1 MATLSKTK
9 QKKLKKVR
17 VMIFII
23 TLLLDFIFSPYLSVW
38 LTLTL
43 KNRTVAGISYF
54 NSLKYFF
61 TGKDSHSFFI
71 ILQGILFLCFL
82 YFFNESNSKV
92 VDTETI
98 KITEQIS
105 IPVAV
110 GNGQHGSSRFMKEEE
125 KEEIYDVFSYSGK
138 KKEIKEFFEVRQQKG
153 GLVIQMTKDRKRQSE
168 NIMFIAEDFHT
179 LVIGATRSGK
189 TRRMILESIW
199 LSILAG
205 ESMVISDPKGELFY
219 YTKDFAEENGFE
231 VIDFDLRK
239 PKKSKHYNFM
249 KQILDA
255 LEEGDVSQAIDY
267 TWDLVSIFVGEP
279 KGEPLWTNG
288 ESAAIAAAILIIAL
302 DAPKEFRNLTNVY
315 YFLAFMCETKTDEEM
330 NETMLIN
337 DYLDQLE
344 DTHPA
349 KGVFAMARIAPGKT
363 RGSFFSSALGTLKH
377 FTNWN
382 IAELTEKSD
391 YELSSIGT
399 KKTVVYLII
408 PDEKK
413 TLYSL
418 VSIKIK
424 QIYTTLV
431 KIADENGGRLP
442 IDVNMFLDEF
452 GNFPTIP
459 DFDTMLSVG
468 AGRGIRFNI
477 VLQDYQQLEKRYKNE
492 SETIKGNC
500 MTTLYLKSPTLK
512 TLEELSKRTGN
523 YTVEVA
529 SVSNSISEKTALKLD
544 VSHSNNANMAQRNLL
559 TPEEV
564 SRIKAPFAL
573 CLTAGE
579 YPAIMNSPDLS
590 EYRAN
595 RELELGGKK
604 HNQKLIMER
613 ERRREERKI
622 GEPRLWGI
630 WKEFQ
635 NQEIE
640 EEYDYEEDEE
650 IFEDEEAVNFLEI
663 DDEEE

>member
-9 QKKLKKVR
+9 QKKLKKIR
-17 VMIFII
+17 AIIFLIALILNFII
-23 TLLLDFIFSPYLSVW
+23 TPYLSAWFTVM
-38 LTLTL
+38 L
-43 KNRTVAGISYF
+43 KCRLLIEISY
-54 NSLKYFF
+54 SEALRYFF
-61 TGKDSHSFFI
+61 MNKDCHRFFF
-71 ILQGILFLCFL
+71 ILQGMLFICFL
-82 YFFNESNSKV
+82 YLFNENNSKIM
-92 VDTETI
+92 DTETI
-98 KITEQIS
+98 KITEQIA
-105 IPVAV
+105 IPVCV
-110 GNGQHGSSRFMKEEE
+110 GNGQHGTSRFMTEEE
-125 KEEIYDVFSYSGK
+125 KKEIYVVFSYSGK
-138 KKEIKEFFEVRQQKG
+138 KKEIRKFFGEEQQKG
-153 GLVIQMTKDRKRQSE
+153 GLVIQMTKNEKNQSE

-179 LVIGATRSGK
+179 LVVGATRSGK

-219 YTKDFAEENGFE
+219 YTKDFAEKNGFE

-239 PKKSKHYNFM
+239 PRKSKHYNYM

-267 TWDLVSIFVGEP
+267 TWDLVSIFVGEA

-288 ESAAIAAAILIIAL
+288 ESAAIAATILIIAI

-315 YFLAFMCETKTDEEM
+315 YFLAFMCETKMDEEM
-330 NETMLIN
+330 NEIMLIN

-382 IAELTEKSD
+382 IAELTGKSD
-391 YELSSIGT
+391 YNLSDIGT
-399 KKTVVYLII
+399 KKTILYLII

-477 VLQDYQQLEKRYKNE
+477 VIQNYQQLEKRYKNE

-523 YTVEVA
+523 YTVEVS

-564 SRIKAPFAL
+564 SRIKSPYAL

-590 EYRAN
+590 QYRAN
-595 RELELGGKK
+595 KELELGSKK
-604 HNQKLIMER
+604 QNQKLIIEKER
-613 ERRREERKI
+613 KRSDRKI
-622 GEPRLWGI
+622 GEPGLWGI
-630 WKEFQ
+630 WKEYQ
-635 NQEIE
+635 SPEDK
-640 EEYDYEEDEE
+640 EEYDYEDDGEIFDDEE
-650 IFEDEEAVNFLEI
+650 NVNFLEI
-663 DDEEE
+663 DEEE